1 MWRKKLFFLME
12 ERRERWRVRGKQ
24 GSPITFTGS
33 LFLLARF
40 YLSFCPLLEVSS
52 SKPHKRAM
60 LPPKP

>member
-1 MWRKKLFFLME
+1 ME
-12 ERRERWRVRGKQ
+12 KEAVLPHGGKEREMESEGKQ